1 MEVGTAVWVKD
12 KHGDQAWVPGTVVEK
27 SEKQPFVVKV
37 EVHEDISEEPLS
49 FTLDSKDGRCH
60 WKAGC
65 LRSHVLEDSFLKI
78 AFSIQVMAIQLPC
91 MPRD

>member
-60 WKAGC
+60 WKTAR
-65 LRSHVLEDSFLKI
+65 LRSHMLEDSFFK
-78 AFSIQVMAIQLPC
+78 
-91 MPRD
+91 